1 MIRYIGSHKKVWFIL
16 LIDEQIGGGVVLIC
30 PSPTPWTLK
39 LFFHHIIRPPPFIES
54 RPPHDFISPPLIL
67 LTSMSN

>member
-39 LFFHHIIRPPPFIES
+39 LFFHHIIRPPPPS
-54 RPPHDFISPPLIL
+54 LSLAPLTTL
-67 LTSMSN
+67 SVHP